1 MFLYLE
7 KNNHFQIHL
16 PRKWLLIKFS
26 SNCVVSFLHKC
37 SKTYMFLYLKKYN
50 KENLTNTKMLLQ
62 MYQVYMF
69 LYLENATIFILLYL
83 VNVCW
88 IKFTENVLLF
98 VFYVNVLKIYMF
110 LYLKKYNK
118 ENLLSTKFF
127 YYKCTKFICSC
138 T

>member
-1 MFLYLE
+1 
-7 KNNHFQIHL
+7 
-16 PRKWLLIKFS
+16 
-26 SNCVVSFLHKC
+26 
-37 SKTYMFLYLKKYN
+37 
-50 KENLTNTKMLLQ
+50 MLVQ
-62 MYQVYMF
+62 MCQVYMF

-127 YYKCTKFICSC
+127 LLQMYQVYMFLYLEKYNNFHILVPRKCVLVKIF
-138 T
+138 